1 MGEALESEITY
12 GVMKGTD
19 KKPLLWFD
27 SYEKAEKYARFAN
40 LNEPCSII
48 KRVKSYSVAA
58 IVGFY
63 VENTENTD
71 EN

>member
-1 MGEALESEITY
+1 
-12 GVMKGTD
+12 MKGTS
-19 KKPLLWFD
+19 KKPLIWFD
-27 SYEKAEKYARFAN
+27 SYEKAERYARLAN

-63 VENTENTD
+63 VENTD